1 MVAKQ
6 KSTELKT
13 LESNLSYVRS
23 TYRRMILEKAKLGKP
38 VDRLV
43 ERLKSVEIQLW
54 NLRDQKDQKDGISGE
69 VFSG

>member
-1 MVAKQ
+1 
-6 KSTELKT
+6 
-13 LESNLSYVRS
+13 
-23 TYRRMILEKAKLGKP
+23 MILEKAKLGKP